1 MLITT
6 IVALVQMLLNPKT
19 NMVVFTFDIV
29 LLVLTVLLL
38 REAYNALNKKD

>member
-1 MLITT
+1 
-6 IVALVQMLLNPKT
+6 VALVQMLLNPKT

-38 REAYNALNKKD
+38 REAYNALSKKEE